1 MLMDLI
7 GAFTA
12 ALAAAGAVM
21 LLRRH
26 LSFIPRYMSPIAA
39 GLAMLAFT
47 IWSEYSWFS
56 RTKNALPDGVI
67 VTSTH
72 KDTFV
77 YRPWTYL
84 IPYVNRFAAVDMQ
97 SLRRNENRPD
107 QVLAE
112 IMLFTRHRP
121 GAKIPILVDCASGRR
136 ADIADGMSMR
146 PDGTFENVRWSD
158 VARDHPLMNALCS
171 QQ

>member
-7 GAFTA
+7 GAFTVA
-12 ALAAAGAVM
+12 VAAAAAVM

-26 LSFIPRYMSPIAA
+26 LSFIPRYMAPIAA
-39 GLAMLAFT
+39 GFAMLAFT

-56 RTKNALPDGVI
+56 RTKDALPEDVV

-72 KDTFV
+72 RDTFV

-84 IPYVNRFAAVDMQ
+84 RPYVNRFSAVDLH
-97 SLRRNENRPD
+97 SLRRNESRPN

-112 IMLFTRHRP
+112 ILLITRHRP
-121 GAKIPILVDCASGRR
+121 GVKIPVLVDCSTGRR
-136 ADIADGMSMR
+136 ADIADGMTVRS
-146 PDGTFENVRWSD
+146 DGTFEDVQWSD
-158 VARDHPLMNALCS
+158 MARDHPLMSALCRQS
-171 QQ
+171 